1 MQLCLLVKQC
11 LSLEDQSPKTLS
23 RCCVPQRNGGAEKTE
38 GDNTSFFHS
47 ILFKCYV
54 LFKLIEFCTTSLG
67 SAFEIRR

>member
-1 MQLCLLVKQC
+1 M
-11 LSLEDQSPKTLS
+11 
-23 RCCVPQRNGGAEKTE
+23 PQRNGGAEKTE